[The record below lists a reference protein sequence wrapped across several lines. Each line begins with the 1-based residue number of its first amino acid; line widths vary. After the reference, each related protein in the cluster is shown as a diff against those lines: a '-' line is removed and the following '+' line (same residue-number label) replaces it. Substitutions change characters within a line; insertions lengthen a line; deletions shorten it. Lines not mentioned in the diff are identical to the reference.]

1 MTEVSKAPGLFS
13 RTYAAATASFAAVM
27 FLTGFAA
34 LAVVPTLPTAA
45 RDLDGVGLF
54 PVVAGCFVTASLLG
68 GVLGGH
74 WADRAGARRPLAA
87 GVVLTVV
94 TLVVSGG
101 SVSVWQLAA
110 GRLLDGL
117 AAGMVAVSV
126 NAAIG
131 QAYPE
136 RLRPRALALMSSCWI
151 IPSLAGPPLAG
162 LVSEWWSWRAV
173 FFGLAALT
181 LLPALALVAVL
192 RGPALAGAPEAAP
205 SEDHPSRPP
214 LLVAAVVSLGAALG
228 QYGVSG
234 WDVRH
239 LLFAAAGLGLLAVFA
254 PRLLPV
260 GTWRAARGLPA
271 TVLLRGLSSGTY
283 FTIEALVPLMLIAER
298 RAPAVVIGLAFTA
311 AAVVWAGASWVQG
324 RLENLPRHLLVAAG
338 ALVMAV
344 AVGLAVAG
352 TLARGPY
359 LVAASSMPVAA
370 FGMGLLAPS
379 LTVLSL
385 SHSPSGRLGHTSG
398 AMQTSQNLGQVVVLA
413 LSFAVLN
420 TCVAGGASAT
430 AGYGAAF
437 ALLLA
442 PTLLIALLAV
452 RARGTGGRVVT
463 GAGADES
470 MLADSSSG

>member
-1 MTEVSKAPGLFS
+1 MTEASKAQGLFS

-45 RDLDGVGLF
+45 RDLDGVSLF

-68 GVLGGH
+68 GVVGGH
-74 WADRAGARRPLAA
+74 WADRSGARRPLAA

-94 TLVVSGG
+94 TLVVSGA
-101 SVSVWQLAA
+101 STSVWQLAA
-110 GRLLDGL
+110 GRFLDGL

-151 IPSLAGPPLAG
+151 IPSLVGPPLAG
-162 LVSEWWSWRAV
+162 LVSEWWSWRVV

-181 LLPALALVAVL
+181 LLPALALMAVL
-192 RGPALAGAPEAAP
+192 RGRSLPGAAP
-205 SEDHPSRPP
+205 SDGHASRPP
-214 LLVAAVVSLGAALG
+214 LLIAAAVSLGAALG

-239 LLFAAAGLGLLAVFA
+239 LLFVAGGLGLLVVFA

-260 GTWRAARGLPA
+260 GTWSAARGLPT

-283 FTIEALVPLMLIAER
+283 FTVEALIPLMLINER
-298 RAPAVVIGLAFTA
+298 GAPAVLIGLAFTG

-324 RLENLPRHLLVAAG
+324 RMESRPRHLLVAVG

-344 AVGLAVAG
+344 AVGLAVVG
-352 TLARGPY
+352 TFARGPV
-359 LVAASSMPVAA
+359 LVAASSMLVAA
-370 FGMGLLAPS
+370 AGMGLLAPS

-385 SHSPSGRLGHTSG
+385 SHSPSGRLGHTSS
-398 AMQTSQNLGQVVVLA
+398 AMQTSQNLGQVTVMALA
-413 LSFAVLN
+413 FAVLN
-420 TCVAGGASAT
+420 ISVAIGASAT

-437 ALLLA
+437 GLLLL
-442 PTLLIALLAV
+442 PPLLIAVLAG
-452 RARGTGGRVVT
+452 RARSTGGRVV
-463 GAGADES
+463 AAVHADEPS
-470 MLADSSSG
+470 LTGSGSD

>member
-1 MTEVSKAPGLFS
+1 MTDGSKAQGLFS
-13 RTYAAATASFAAVM
+13 RTYVAATASFAAVM

-45 RDLDGVGLF
+45 RDLDGVSLF

-94 TLVVSGG
+94 TLVVSGA
-101 SVSVWQLAA
+101 SSSIWQLAA
-110 GRLLDGL
+110 GRFLDGL

-151 IPSLAGPPLAG
+151 IPSLVGPPLAG

-181 LLPALALVAVL
+181 LLPSLALVVVL
-192 RGPALAGAPEAAP
+192 RGRSLPGAAL
-205 SEDHPSRPP
+205 SDDHPSRPP
-214 LLVAAVVSLGAALG
+214 LLIATVVSLGAALG

-239 LLFAAAGLGLLAVFA
+239 LLFAAGGLGLLVVFA

-260 GTWRAARGLPA
+260 GTWSAARGLPA

-283 FTIEALVPLMLIAER
+283 FTVEALVPLMLIDER
-298 RAPAVVIGLAFTA
+298 GAPAVVIGLAFTG

-324 RLENLPRHLLVAAG
+324 RLENRPRHLLVAVG

-352 TLARGPY
+352 ALSRGP
-359 LVAASSMPVAA
+359 VVIAASSMLVAA
-370 FGMGLLAPS
+370 VGMGMLAPS

-385 SHSPSGRLGHTSG
+385 SHSPSGRLGRTSG
-398 AMQTSQNLGQVVVLA
+398 AMQTSQNLGQVTVMA

-420 TCVAGGASAT
+420 TCVATGASAM

-437 ALLLA
+437 GLLLV
-442 PTLLIALLAV
+442 PTLLIALLAG
-452 RARGTGGRVVT
+452 RARNDTGGRVVT
-463 GAGADES
+463 AATTAGEPT
-470 MLADSSSG
+470 LAGSGSD